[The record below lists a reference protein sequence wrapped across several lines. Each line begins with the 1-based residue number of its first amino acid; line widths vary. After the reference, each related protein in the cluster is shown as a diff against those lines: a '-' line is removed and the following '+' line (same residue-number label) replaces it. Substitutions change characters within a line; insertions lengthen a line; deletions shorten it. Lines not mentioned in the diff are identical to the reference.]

1 LETIAAQIEE
11 DDIENDADMSEIDLD
26 DKELVGI

>member
-1 LETIAAQIEE
+1 METIAAQLEE
-11 DDIENDADMSEIDLD
+11 DDIIDDADMSEIDLE